1 MRSINC
7 RFDVL
12 QGSQCFT
19 CTVGMKISKAQYY
32 VEDTDA
38 VVNVMQ
44 VCGGTLSSVYLCFAL
59 SNISLTSCWNRTS
72 SQISNFPWPNCITH
86 RTGSGARFPAEAG
99 EGARIKT

>member
-1 MRSINC
+1 MQHRRRLVPVFNRVLPADSSYY

-38 VVNVMQ
+38 VVNMMQ
-44 VCGGTLSSVYLCFAL
+44 VCRGPSA
-59 SNISLTSCWNRTS
+59 
-72 SQISNFPWPNCITH
+72 
-86 RTGSGARFPAEAG
+86 
-99 EGARIKT
+99 

>member
-1 MRSINC
+1 MVISYSWAYTVVTSQQMKLVTSNNTLTPHRSRG

-38 VVNVMQ
+38 VVNMMQ
-44 VCGGTLSSVYLCFAL
+44 VCDG
-59 SNISLTSCWNRTS
+59 W
-72 SQISNFPWPNCITH
+72 
-86 RTGSGARFPAEAG
+86 
-99 EGARIKT
+99 